1 MIAVIVSAVQDHPDK
16 KKNKKKKERKNIRP
30 TNCSL
35 PDIYF

>member
-16 KKNKKKKERKNIRP
+16 KKQKKKERKNIRP

>member
-1 MIAVIVSAVQDHPDK
+1 MIVVIASAVQDHPDK
-16 KKNKKKKERKNIRP
+16 KKKKEKNIRA